1 MIAAIVAGLQLA
13 LLLFTKWFQFKDEK
27 REEVRALI
35 KEVPNA
41 KDVASVTRLLDAIN
55 RL

>member
-13 LLLFTKWFQFKDEK
+13 LLLFTKWFQFKDERK
-27 REEVRALI
+27 EEVRQLI
-35 KEVPNA
+35 KELPNA
-41 KDVASVTRLLDAIN
+41 KDVESITRTLDAIN